1 MLTIAPLRL
10 QRAWN
15 CTQRVHYVSLPP
27 MNRLDDRDP
36 NSSAL
41 SARAELLA
49 RQLTRPRLVGSAG
62 ERATR
67 AAIKQILERRGYR
80 VEQERFRFV
89 VPLSTVISGQLI
101 LGCVLILT
109 SLVMHKVS
117 PRAAALVAPVPL
129 LTILLSR
136 PLYKWVWRQW
146 VLDSDPPK
154 SKGTRFHRWVTT
166 KFGGVSSNLVATY
179 PGIQSD
185 RSHKHLILAAHYDS
199 KSQALAMPLRI
210 ILFAW
215 IFILTSSFVLLTVAG
230 LFQPGIAEYGQLSG
244 ALAIAAAL
252 PLVMLREQ
260 NDSPGA
266 LDNAA
271 GVGLVLALA
280 EHLAVRSDIHP
291 KLKVTCLFPG
301 AEELGLLGSAA
312 YVARNR
318 LHLDHDQDGGRLYV
332 LNLDAVGGKGRL
344 YRFGGSGRRGSKQ
357 ELSALIDQASRR
369 LGTNLGRA
377 GAVGLLLDH
386 IPFAQAGIDAVTLV
400 SIGWSAR
407 TIHTAHDT
415 PDNFSPEAFTRA
427 AKVVIQVAEE
437 LAGVGRG

>member
-1 MLTIAPLRL
+1 MK
-10 QRAWN
+10 
-15 CTQRVHYVSLPP
+15 
-27 MNRLDDRDP
+27 RLDDRDP
-36 NSSAL
+36 NSSAP
-41 SARAELLA
+41 SARAVVLA
-49 RQLTRPRLVGSAG
+49 QELTRPRLVGSDG
-62 ERATR
+62 ELAAR
-67 AAIKQILERRGYR
+67 AAIKQILERVGYR
-80 VEQERFRFV
+80 VEQEPFRFV

-101 LGCVLILT
+101 LGSVLILT
-109 SLVMHKVS
+109 SLVMHMAS
-117 PRAAALVAPVPL
+117 PLAATLVAPLPL

-136 PLYKWVWRQW
+136 PLYKWVWRHW
-146 VLDSDPPK
+146 VLDSDPPE
-154 SKGTRFHRWVTT
+154 SKETRFSRWVTA
-166 KFGGVSSNLVATY
+166 KVGGMSSNLVATY

-185 RSHKHLILAAHYDS
+185 RSHTHLILAAHYDS
-199 KSQALAMPLRI
+199 KSQALAVPLRI

-215 IFILTSSFVLLTVAG
+215 IFILTSSFVLLTVVG

-252 PLVMLREQ
+252 PLLMLREQ

-280 EHLAVRSDIHP
+280 EHFAARSDIHS
-291 KLKVTCLFPG
+291 KLRVTYLFPG

-318 LHLDHDQDGGRLYV
+318 LYLNHDQNGGRLYV

-344 YRFGGSGRRGSKQ
+344 HRFGGSGRLGSKQ
-357 ELSALIDQASRR
+357 ELSALIDQACRR
-369 LGTNLGRA
+369 LDANLGHGA
-377 GAVGLLLDH
+377 AVGLLLDH
-386 IPFAQAGIDAVTLV
+386 IPFAQARIDAVSLV

-415 PDNFSPEAFTRA
+415 PDNFSAETFTRT
-427 AKVVIQVAEE
+427 AKVVVQVVEE